1 MTVTKKSFNFAAKP
15 LAVAVA
21 LAGALTVPPQAQAV
35 NVSQN
40 GLGEVLLFPYYTV
53 RNNIDTNIN
62 ITNTSESTVIFK
74 IRFREAHN
82 SRDARDFN
90 VVLSP
95 YDVWN
100 ATVTLSPDG
109 QAARI
114 STADQSCTAGQL
126 PIDLGNGRR
135 AIDFTNF
142 DYIDGVGVGPA
153 DGGPIT
159 LDRTKEGHIEVIEM
173 AHLPPTNPGAPSPA
187 LTFPNDGD
195 ATPEITDSIG
205 YNAQHVGGVPRS
217 CANVRTQLSSANVG
231 ATAGLMFEPI
241 NVLKGAYS
249 FLKVTEGKGFSGN
262 PTTLANFYNPTGRD
276 GTGSIAINLLVSPQS
291 QLPSLAQVNPPVVDV
306 IDQAVA
312 APIFDDFAYPVD
324 AVSAA
329 ISRTVVA
336 NQYSVNPANLAKTD
350 WVVSFPTKYWY
361 TDEREGSVG
370 QSAAGPNPPPYFGLP
385 PFEDS
390 TTFQWPRDSQG
401 KPVGDDC
408 SPVEVTFRFFD
419 REEDEIISSENGFS
433 PPPPGTPAGSICY
446 ETQVITFNNSD
457 LFDSP
462 IDANVDLTNAG
473 FKSGWMRLEFP
484 EAGTIVGN
492 TFGISFT
499 GLPVIGFA
507 ATSLEN
513 GNNANAVLNYGLLWD
528 HGYVT
533 DIDGITPISVSQ

>member
-1 MTVTKKSFNFAAKP
+1 MSAMNKSFSFAAKP

-21 LAGALTVPPQAQAV
+21 LAGAALVPPQAQAV

-53 RNNIDTNIN
+53 RNSIDTNIN
-62 ITNTSESTVIFK
+62 ITNTSENTVIFK

-114 STADQSCTAGQL
+114 ITGDASCTAGQL

-173 AHLPPTNPGAPSPA
+173 AHLPPTNPGAPSPQ
-187 LTFPNDGD
+187 LDFPHD
-195 ATPEITDSIG
+195 ADTTPELTDSIG
-205 YNAQHVGGVPRS
+205 YNAQHVNGVPRS
-217 CANVRTQLSSANVG
+217 CSLVRTQLDSNNIGV
-231 ATAGLMFEPI
+231 TRGLMFEPI
-241 NVLKGAYS
+241 NVLKGAFS

-262 PTTLANFYNPTGRD
+262 PTTLANFYNPLTVD
-276 GTGSIAINLLVSPQS
+276 GAGPIADNLLVAPQS
-291 QLPSLAQVNPPVVDV
+291 QLPSLNQVLPAVVDV

-312 APIFDDFAYPVD
+312 TPIFDAFLYPVN

-329 ISRTVVA
+329 LSRVVVA

-350 WVVSFPTKYWY
+350 WVISFPTKYWY
-361 TDEREGSVG
+361 VDEREGAVG
-370 QSAAGPNPPPYFGLP
+370 QSANGPNPPPYFGQP
-385 PFEDS
+385 PFENS
-390 TTFQWPRDSQG
+390 TTFQWPRDVQG

-408 SPVEVTFRFFD
+408 APVKVTFRFFD
-419 REEDEIISSENGFS
+419 REEDELISSENGFS
-433 PPPPGTPAGSICY
+433 PPPPGTPEDSICY
-446 ETQVITFNNSD
+446 ETQVVTFNNSD

-473 FKSGWMRLEFP
+473 FQSGWMRLEFP
-484 EAGTIVGN
+484 DAGTIVGDS
-492 TFGISFT
+492 FGVSFT

-513 GNNANAVLNYGLLWD
+513 GTNGNSVLNYGLLWD

-533 DIDGITPISVSQ
+533 AISGAPIQLP

>member
-53 RNNIDTNIN
+53 RNSIDTNIN
-62 ITNTSESTVIFK
+62 ITNTSENTVIFK

-114 STADQSCTAGQL
+114 ITADQSCTAGQL

-142 DYIDGVGVGPA
+142 DYINGQNVGPA

-173 AHLPPTNPGAPSPA
+173 AHLPPENTGAPSPA
-187 LTFPNDGD
+187 LSFPNDGD
-195 ATPEITDSIG
+195 GTPELVDSIG
-205 YNAQHVGGVPRS
+205 YNAQHVNGVPRS
-217 CANVRTQLSSANVG
+217 CSVVRDQLNNANVIT
-231 ATAGLMFEPI
+231 TAGLVFEPI
-241 NVLKGAYS
+241 NVLKGAFS

-262 PTTLANFYNPTGRD
+262 PTTLANFYNPSTFD
-276 GTGSIAINLLVSPQS
+276 GTSAVGQNLLVAPQS
-291 QLPSLAQVNPPVVDV
+291 QLPALDQVFPPVVDV

-312 APIFDDFAYPVD
+312 VPIFDNFAYPVD
-324 AVSAA
+324 AVTAA

-336 NQYSVNPANLAKTD
+336 NQYSVNPANLARTD
-350 WVVSFPTKYWY
+350 WVVSMPTKYWY
-361 TDEREGSVG
+361 TDERTPAVG
-370 QSAAGPNPPPYFGLP
+370 RSPNGPNPSPYFGLP
-385 PFEDS
+385 PFDES
-390 TTFQWPRDSQG
+390 TTFQWPRDAAG
-401 KPVGDDC
+401 EPTGDDC
-408 SPVEVTFRFFD
+408 APVDVTFRFFD
-419 REEDEIISSENGFS
+419 REEDEVIGVDNGFS
-433 PPPPGTPAGSICY
+433 PPPPGTPGNSICY

-462 IDANVDLTNAG
+462 IDANVDLTNSG
-473 FKSGWMRLEFP
+473 FTSGWMRLEFP
-484 EAGTIVGN
+484 AAGTIAGLTNGV
-492 TFGISFT
+492 SFT

-513 GNNANAVLNYGLLWD
+513 GTNGNAVLNYGLLWD

-533 DIDGITPISVSQ
+533 SISGSSAP

>member
-1 MTVTKKSFNFAAKP
+1 MTVTKKPFNFAVKP
-15 LAVAVA
+15 LAAAVA
-21 LAGALTVPPQAQAV
+21 TAGAVLLTSQAQAV

-62 ITNTSESTVIFK
+62 ITNTSENTVIFK

-114 STADQSCTAGQL
+114 ITSDKSCTAGQL

-142 DYIDGVGVGPA
+142 DYIDGQNIGPW
-153 DGGPIT
+153 DGGPT
-159 LDRTKEGHIEVIEM
+159 SLDRTKEGHIEVIEM
-173 AHLPPTNPGAPSPA
+173 ASLPPLNPGAPSPQ
-187 LTFPNDGD
+187 LQFYNDGD
-195 ATPEITDSIG
+195 NTPELIDSIG
-205 YNAQHVGGVPRS
+205 YNAQHVNGVPRS
-217 CANVRTQLSSANVG
+217 CSVVRDQLSAANISATR
-231 ATAGLMFEPI
+231 ATMREPI
-241 NVLKGAYS
+241 NVLKGAFS
-249 FLKVTEGKGFSGN
+249 LIKATEGKAFAGN
-262 PTTLANFYNPTGRD
+262 PTVLANFYNPFGVD
-276 GTGSIAINLLVSPQS
+276 AAGPANANLLVEAAS
-291 QLPSLAQVNPPVVDV
+291 QLPSLSQVLPPVVDV

-312 APIFDDFAYPVD
+312 APIIDVFNAYPVN
-324 AVSAA
+324 AVTAA
-329 ISRTVVA
+329 ISREAVV
-336 NQYSVNPANLAKTD
+336 NQYSVNPAALAKTD
-350 WVVSFPTKYWY
+350 WVIAFPTKYWY
-361 TDEREGSVG
+361 VDEREPAVG
-370 QSAAGPNPPPYFGLP
+370 VSANGPNPPAYFSLA
-385 PFEDS
+385 PFNRS

-401 KPVGDDC
+401 KPTGDDC
-408 SPVEVTFRFFD
+408 APVKVNFRFFD
-419 REEDEIISSENGFS
+419 REEDEVIAVDNGFS
-433 PPPPGTPAGSICY
+433 PPPPGTPANSICY
-446 ETQVITFNNSD
+446 ETQVITFNNSN

-462 IDANVDLTNAG
+462 IDANVDLTNSG
-473 FKSGWMRLEFP
+473 FTSGWMRLEFP
-484 EAGTIVGN
+484 EAGTIVGESN
-492 TFGISFT
+492 GATFT

-513 GNNANAVLNYGLLWD
+513 GTNGNAVLNYGQLWD

-533 DIDGITPISVSQ
+533 KISGGSLP

>member
-1 MTVTKKSFNFAAKP
+1 MTATKKPFNFAAKP

-53 RNNIDTNIN
+53 RNSIDTNIN
-62 ITNTSESTVIFK
+62 ITNTSENTVIFK

-100 ATVTLSPDG
+100 AVVTLSPDG
-109 QAARI
+109 QSARI
-114 STADQSCTAGQL
+114 ITGDQSCTAGQL

-142 DYIDGVGVGPA
+142 DYIDGVGVGPS
-153 DGGPIT
+153 DGGPTT
-159 LDRTKEGHIEVIEM
+159 LDRTMEGHIEVIEM

-187 LTFPNDGD
+187 LSFPNDGD
-195 ATPEITDSIG
+195 STPELVDSIG

-217 CANVRTQLSSANVG
+217 CSLVRTQLDSTNVG
-231 ATAGLMFEPI
+231 STAGTMYEPI
-241 NVLKGAYS
+241 NVLKGSFS

-262 PTTLANFYNPTGRD
+262 PTTLANFYNPNTFD
-276 GTGSIAINLLVSPQS
+276 GTAPVGSNILVAPQS
-291 QLPSLAQVNPPVVDV
+291 QLPALNQVFPPVVDV

-312 APIFDDFAYPVD
+312 VPIFDNFLYPVD

-329 ISRTVVA
+329 LSRVVVA

-350 WVVSFPTKYWY
+350 WVISFPTKYWY

-370 QSAAGPNPPPYFGLP
+370 TSANGPNPPPYFGLP
-385 PFEDS
+385 PFENS
-390 TTFQWPRDSQG
+390 TTFQWPRDNTG

-408 SPVEVTFRFFD
+408 APVKVTFRFFD
-419 REEDEIISSENGFS
+419 REEAEIISTENGFS
-433 PPPPGTPAGSICY
+433 PPPPGTPADSICY
-446 ETQVITFNNSD
+446 ETQVVTFNNSD
-457 LFDSP
+457 LFASP
-462 IDANVDLTNAG
+462 IDANVNLAAAG
-473 FKSGWMRLEFP
+473 FVSGWMRLEFP
-484 EAGTIVGN
+484 EAGTIVGDAFS
-492 TFGISFT
+492 TSFT

-513 GNNANAVLNYGLLWD
+513 GTNANAVLNYGLLWE

-533 DIDGITPISVSQ
+533 DIVGGP

>member
-1 MTVTKKSFNFAAKP
+1 MSAMNKPFNFAAKP

-21 LAGALTVPPQAQAV
+21 LAGALMVPPQAQAV

-53 RNNIDTNIN
+53 RNDIDTNIN
-62 ITNTSESTVIFK
+62 ITNTSENTVIFK
-74 IRFREAHN
+74 IRFRESHD

-109 QAARI
+109 SVARL
-114 STADQSCTAGQL
+114 TTRDKSCTAGKL
-126 PIDLGNGRR
+126 NTAPDGSSF
-135 AIDFTNF
+135 IDFTNF
-142 DYIDGVGVGPA
+142 DYITATGVGPS
-153 DGGPIT
+153 DGGPTT

-173 AHLPPTNPGAPSPA
+173 ASLAPLNPGAPSPQLQFLTDSSAPTHPA
-187 LTFPNDGD
+187 L
-195 ATPEITDSIG
+195 TDSIG
-205 YNAQHVGGVPRS
+205 YLAQHVSGVPRS
-217 CANVRTQLSSANVG
+217 CDLVRTKMDSAHVS
-231 ATAGLMFEPI
+231 ATSATMREPL

-249 FLKVTEGKGFSGN
+249 FVKVTQGKAFAGS
-262 PTTLANFYNPTGRD
+262 PTTLANFVNPSLLD
-276 GTGSIAINLLVSPQS
+276 GASSTNILVAPQS
-291 QLPSLAQVNPPVVDV
+291 QLPSLNDVDPPAVAVVD
-306 IDQAVA
+306 QNAVG
-312 APIFDDFAYPVD
+312 PIVAGFFSRPVD

-329 ISRTVVA
+329 ISRTAVV

-361 TDEREGSVG
+361 VDERTPDVG
-370 QSAAGPNPPPYFGLP
+370 VSPIGPNPAPYFGLP
-385 PFEDS
+385 PFDES
-390 TTFQWPRDSQG
+390 TTFQWPRDSQN

-408 SPVEVTFRFFD
+408 APVTVQFRFFN
-419 REEDEIISSENGFS
+419 REEDEVVGQENGFS
-433 PPPPGTPAGSICY
+433 PAPPGVDANTICH

-457 LFDSP
+457 LFNSP
-462 IDANVDLTNAG
+462 NDANVDLTSAG
-473 FKSGWMRLEFP
+473 FTSGWMRLEFP
-484 EAGTIVGN
+484 GAGQLVSEDPSST
-492 TFGISFT
+492 TFT

-513 GNNANAVLNYGLLWD
+513 GTNASSVLNYGMLWD

-533 DIDGITPISVSQ
+533 DIAPQFAP

>member
-1 MTVTKKSFNFAAKP
+1 MTVTKKPFNLAARP
-15 LAVAVA
+15 LAAAAAV
-21 LAGALTVPPQAQAV
+21 AGALLLPPQAQAV

-53 RNNIDTNIN
+53 RNSIDTNIN
-62 ITNTSESTVIFK
+62 ITNTSENTVIFK

-114 STADQSCTAGQL
+114 ITGDQSCTAGQL

-135 AIDFTNF
+135 AIDFANF
-142 DYIDGVGVGPA
+142 DYIDGAGVGPA
-153 DGGPIT
+153 DGGPTT

-173 AHLPPTNPGAPSPA
+173 AHLPPDNPGAPSPQ
-187 LTFPNDGD
+187 LQFPNDGD
-195 ATPEITDSIG
+195 NTPELVDSIG
-205 YNAQHVGGVPRS
+205 YNAQHVNGVPRS
-217 CANVRTQLSSANVG
+217 CSVVRTQLNGANVG
-231 ATAGLMFEPI
+231 NTRNTMFEPI
-241 NVLKGAYS
+241 NVLKGAFS

-262 PTTLANFYNPTGRD
+262 PTTLANFFNPNQFD
-276 GTGSIAINLLVSPQS
+276 GAGAVADNILVEPQS
-291 QLPSLAQVNPPVVDV
+291 QLPSLNQVNPAVVDV

-312 APIFDDFAYPVD
+312 APIFDSFAYPVD

-329 ISRTVVA
+329 ISRVAVA
-336 NQYSVNPANLAKTD
+336 NQYSVNPANQARTD

-361 TDEREGSVG
+361 VDEREGTVG
-370 QSAAGPNPPPYFGLP
+370 TSANGPNPPPYFGLP
-385 PFEDS
+385 PFDES
-390 TTFQWPRDSQG
+390 TTFQWPRDNTG
-401 KPVGDDC
+401 KPSDDC
-408 SPVEVTFRFFD
+408 APVKVTFRFFD
-419 REEDEIISSENGFS
+419 REEGEVVGEENGFS
-433 PPPPGTPAGSICY
+433 PPPPGTPDNTICH

-462 IDANVDLTNAG
+462 NDANVDLTNAG
-473 FKSGWMRLEFP
+473 FNSGWMRLEFP
-484 EAGTIVGN
+484 EAGDIVGDF
-492 TFGISFT
+492 FGTVFT

-513 GNNANAVLNYGLLWD
+513 GTNGNAVLNYGLLWD

-533 DIDGITPISVSQ
+533 AITPGTQAAAQ

>member
-1 MTVTKKSFNFAAKP
+1 MTVTRKPFNLAARP
-15 LAVAVA
+15 LVAAAAV
-21 LAGALTVPPQAQAV
+21 AGALLLPPQAQAV

-53 RNNIDTNIN
+53 RNSIDTNIN
-62 ITNTSESTVIFK
+62 ITNTSENTVIFK

-114 STADQSCTAGQL
+114 ITGDQSCTAGQL

-142 DYIDGVGVGPA
+142 DYINGANIGPW
-153 DGGPIT
+153 DGGPT
-159 LDRTKEGHIEVIEM
+159 GLDRTKEGHIEVIEM
-173 AHLPPTNPGAPSPA
+173 AHLPPDNPGAPSPE
-187 LTFPNDGD
+187 LSFPNDGD
-195 ATPEITDSIG
+195 GVPEVSDSIG
-205 YNAQHVGGVPRS
+205 YNAQHVNGVPRS
-217 CANVRTQLSSANVG
+217 CSVVREQLSSANVG
-231 ATAGLMFEPI
+231 ATAALVYEPI
-241 NVLKGAYS
+241 NVLKGGFS

-262 PTTLANFYNPTGRD
+262 PTTLANFYNPNSTD
-276 GTGSIAINLLVSPQS
+276 GSGILGDNLLVAPQS
-291 QLPSLAQVNPPVVDV
+291 QLPSLNQVFPAVVDV
-306 IDQAVA
+306 IDQTVA
-312 APIFDDFAYPVD
+312 SPIFDDFLYPVD

-329 ISRTVVA
+329 ISRQVVA
-336 NQYSVNPANLAKTD
+336 NQYSVNPANMAKTD
-350 WVVSFPTKYWY
+350 WVISFPTKYWY
-361 TDEREGSVG
+361 VDEREGAVG
-370 QSAAGPNPPPYFGLP
+370 VSLPGPNPPLYTGLP
-385 PFEDS
+385 PFDS
-390 TTFQWPRDSQG
+390 SDTFQWPRDSQG
-401 KPVGDDC
+401 EPSGDDC
-408 SPVEVTFRFFD
+408 SAVTVTFRFFD
-419 REEDEIISSENGFS
+419 REEDEVVGQENGFS
-433 PPPPGTPAGSICY
+433 PPPPGTPDNSICY

-473 FKSGWMRLEFP
+473 FNSGWMRLEFP
-484 EAGTIVGN
+484 DAGTIVGD
-492 TFGISFT
+492 TFGWQFT

-513 GNNANAVLNYGLLWD
+513 GTNANSVLNYGLLWD

-533 DIDGITPISVSQ
+533 NITGAP